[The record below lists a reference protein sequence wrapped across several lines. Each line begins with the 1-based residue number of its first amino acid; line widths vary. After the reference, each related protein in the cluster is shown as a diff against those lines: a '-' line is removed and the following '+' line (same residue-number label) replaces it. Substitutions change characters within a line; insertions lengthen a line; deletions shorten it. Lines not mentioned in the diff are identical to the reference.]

1 MNRLISIVLLM
12 VITSLPMSVRAQT
25 EAAEPQPGLLTSSE
39 KGVKI
44 STDVVAITLPVA
56 TLAYVLATKDREGLK
71 EGAFT
76 AAATAGATLILK
88 YTVHKRRPDG
98 SDFHSF
104 PSGHT
109 SVTFAT
115 AAFVQRRY
123 GWKWGIPAY
132 ALAAYTGWGRTYA
145 KKHDWWD
152 VLAGAAIGAG
162 SAYIFTRPFARH
174 HDLTLT
180 PLSDGHNFA
189 ISASFTF

>member
-25 EAAEPQPGLLTSSE
+25 EAAEPPPVQLTSSE

-44 STDVVAITLPVA
+44 STDVVAITLPVV
-56 TLAYVLATKDREGLK
+56 TLAYVLATKDWEGLK

-162 SAYIFTRPFARH
+162 SAYIFTRPFARD

>member
-1 MNRLISIVLLM
+1 MLVTTAQPAYIS
-12 VITSLPMSVRAQT
+12 AQT
-25 EAAEPQPGLLTSSE
+25 EIEADLPLQLSTSQ
-39 KGVKI
+39 KNVKI
-44 STDVVAITLPVA
+44 STDVAAIALPVA
-56 TLAYVLATKDREGLK
+56 TLAFVLATKDWKGLK
-71 EGAFT
+71 EGVFT
-76 AAATAGATLILK
+76 AAATAGATIILK
-88 YTVHKRRPDG
+88 YAVHKRRPDG
-98 SDFHSF
+98 SDYHSF

-162 SAYIFTRPFARH
+162 SAYIFTRPFAREH
-174 HDLTLT
+174 NLSLT

-189 ISASFTF
+189 ISASLTF

>member
-12 VITSLPMSVRAQT
+12 VITSLPMSVRAQI
-25 EAAEPQPGLLTSSE
+25 EAAEPPPVQLTSSE

-44 STDVVAITLPVA
+44 STDVVAITLPVV
-56 TLAYVLATKDREGLK
+56 TLAYVLATKDWEGLK

-162 SAYIFTRPFARH
+162 SAYIFTHPFARD